1 MNNWLD
7 KYEQG
12 GMVLKQ
18 KTKDNYGKKAN
29 PNNPDVSLPPEFKGL
44 AYNTK
49 GRNYSP
55 AWGGQFENGG
65 YVAQK
70 GKSIPTTADSVR
82 LFNSQMALNKFYD
95 NEMKAGKI
103 RKFPRSSYSSADVS
117 YNFSPSSLKRLNEE
131 NLQFYREKIKER
143 NTFRGRGIYDENYA
157 EYFNLSPEKVRE
169 LENKGLAQTKGNS
182 EYQQYYR
189 DLITPMQNLASPFAL
204 VDSRIRPQ
212 GQISYGPII
221 DGTNKNVYPGGSVSV
236 FDYDPLAIKPY
247 HMRTDKEKIEWEK
260 KYGKKTTTEK
270 SKTEPEKKK
279 TPVTKKSEETKPAP
293 YTPKGSKKYIVNGI
307 EVSEEDFLGTGST
320 TGGSKRIIYST
331 PKLKDRKVL
340 RLDGTPETDPE
351 KIRKAMRAQEKDDEF
366 QDGGNLMPAM
376 AGANQTMPMYQMGGS
391 IPGAVGFT
399 YARTVGAAP
408 SNGPYAKKTK
418 ASAQNGMEMK
428 YYQEGLDFKPKT
440 ISKNG
445 GWLDK
450 FDTAQDGKFMSNLI
464 SKEENKNRG
473 DIASYFP
480 QIQRMKDEPK
490 IKEVIVKADQKRQK
504 QILAEAVAI
513 GNKNRT
519 TVKQDNRTSR
529 EKEIAQQQV
538 VNAYLNEAKGKSP
551 FAQTLSSFT
560 PTGYNPEASKIAAEN
575 IGQMTPMMGAT
586 RLFNTVRDPEN
597 NPYGIGQGNGFLAN
611 TLGTIGL
618 LGDVF
623 DVGAVTAPGV
633 KAAGN
638 YLTQQ
643 TPLRNAHKLNP
654 YALTD
659 DILFNKEGVVNRQ
672 IFGDEAFESFK
683 QYGPT
688 TRPGVPEIDKFMEF
702 IKAPRSQIRSANDE
716 VFEVVNTMEDGAFKY
731 PYFQEGS
738 LWYTGQQRNNL
749 AKELGK
755 ERIITT
761 PKSDIWFA
769 PAGEA
774 TLMGGDD
781 LVSKGLIDKYSKG
794 RRVLIPGTEYAKP
807 SKYSVFEP
815 HWWKGYK
822 QIQKDGGDIPVDPDG
837 YWNPENWGN
846 PVIIPSTDITM
857 GGVDQPL
864 IGISDTG
871 DTQYME
877 PGEDYEFDGEYVTEY
892 PVAKKGISVNN
903 ADAQPIKK
911 LDQSLN
917 FTNYNKPTKGGWLDK
932 YN

>member
-1 MNNWLD
+1 
-7 KYEQG
+7 
-12 GMVLKQ
+12 
-18 KTKDNYGKKAN
+18 
-29 PNNPDVSLPPEFKGL
+29 
-44 AYNTK
+44 
-49 GRNYSP
+49 
-55 AWGGQFENGG
+55 
-65 YVAQK
+65 
-70 GKSIPTTADSVR
+70 
-82 LFNSQMALNKFYD
+82 
-95 NEMKAGKI
+95 
-103 RKFPRSSYSSADVS
+103 
-117 YNFSPSSLKRLNEE
+117 
-131 NLQFYREKIKER
+131 
-143 NTFRGRGIYDENYA
+143 
-157 EYFNLSPEKVRE
+157 
-169 LENKGLAQTKGNS
+169 
-182 EYQQYYR
+182 
-189 DLITPMQNLASPFAL
+189 
-204 VDSRIRPQ
+204 
-212 GQISYGPII
+212 
-221 DGTNKNVYPGGSVSV
+221 
-236 FDYDPLAIKPY
+236 
-247 HMRTDKEKIEWEK
+247 
-260 KYGKKTTTEK
+260 
-270 SKTEPEKKK
+270 
-279 TPVTKKSEETKPAP
+279 
-293 YTPKGSKKYIVNGI
+293 
-307 EVSEEDFLGTGST
+307 
-320 TGGSKRIIYST
+320 
-331 PKLKDRKVL
+331 
-340 RLDGTPETDPE
+340 
-351 KIRKAMRAQEKDDEF
+351 
-366 QDGGNLMPAM
+366 MPAM